1 MAKPQ
6 EKAELEHPAGF
17 WGHFY
22 RASELLKDG
31 NGGAAV
37 EELDEALALQPDHPE
52 ASAMRAAALFKAE
65 RLDDAIEA
73 YGALIE
79 QNPEQPALYLNHA
92 LVLIKAERFDEAE
105 HNLRRAL
112 DEGGDSKRLHG
123 YLGLVYSK
131 KNEYEKAIIA
141 FNKAGARKMVAEME
155 EMIDKRRQGV
165 VEAPVAEPEP
175 AAAPP
180 PSSAEKKIERELD
193 SEAQRTED
201 DLIDAAQRR
210 RELLRRRRSPEQVQ
224 QDARREDSAGA
235 PPSAEPAAPSNR
247 KPVAP
252 PPRKSQ
258 PASMPAASVEVVPL
272 VREDAPAL
280 LLETP
285 GLLRISLEEPN
296 IARLTESAVVRGDVT
311 PEPLYKRFRGQTT
324 TTVFGSKDAPFCSI
338 KGSGDLFLQAALG
351 QTLYAID
358 TRPKEKAFISE
369 AALCAFTGNLIWENG
384 RIGSE
389 KVGSIDLVTI
399 YGEGTFVV
407 SSAGAPTE
415 MEVEDED
422 LLVSHRTLIGWVGKF
437 APRVVAAPNG
447 VPPEVGPMIRLKG
460 SGRVLIGRL

>member
-1 MAKPQ
+1 MARPQ
-6 EKAELEHPAGF
+6 EKEDHPAGF

-22 RASELLKDG
+22 RASDLLEEG
-31 NGGAAV
+31 QASAAV
-37 EELDEALALQPDHPE
+37 DELDEALALQPDHPE

-65 RLDDAIEA
+65 RLEEAIDA
-73 YGALIE
+73 YQSLIDA
-79 QNPEQPALYLNHA
+79 NAGQPALYLNRA

-105 HNLRRAL
+105 HNLRAAL
-112 DEGGDSKRLHG
+112 DKGGDSKRLHG

-131 KNEYEKAIIA
+131 KSEYEKAIIA

-155 EMIDKRRQGV
+155 NMIDKRRQGV
-165 VEAPVAEPEP
+165 TDAPAEAP
-175 AAAPP
+175 AAPA
-180 PSSAEKKIERELD
+180 PSSAEKKLESQLD
-193 SEAQRTED
+193 SEVKRTEE

-210 RELLRRRRSPEQVQ
+210 RELLARRRSPAEV
-224 QDARREDSAGA
+224 SAGA
-235 PPSAEPAAPSNR
+235 QPPKAKQEAPEKPQAPAP
-247 KPVAP
+247 KPKPEPVAP
-252 PPRKSQ
+252 PRKTAA
-258 PASMPAASVEVVPL
+258 PAPQAASVEVVPL

-285 GLLRISLEEPN
+285 GLLRIGLDEPC
-296 IARLTESAVVRGDVT
+296 IARLTESAVVRGEVA

-324 TTVFGSKDAPFCSI
+324 TTVFGSKDAPFCTV
-338 KGSGDLFLQAALG
+338 KGKGDLFLQAALG

-358 TRPKEKAFISE
+358 TQPKEKAFISE
-369 AALCAFTGNLIWENG
+369 GALCAFSGNLIWENG

-407 SSAGAPTE
+407 SSAGAPTQ
-415 MEVEDED
+415 MQVEDED
-422 LLVSHRTLIGWVGKF
+422 LLISHKTLIGWVGKF

-460 SGRVLIGRL
+460 TGRVLIGRL